1 MTKEFED
8 FESFLKNVDEISD
21 LVKDLS
27 SSDVTSQ
34 QRAVEKA
41 DCYISTLK
49 EKEEPCK
56 TLLNRTVI
64 NTNPSQ
70 QASAPTGSQN
80 DPSSSA
86 DHFMKMMESDAEDR
100 HKRRQRR
107 QEKANALKDKGN
119 EAYAQGEYETA
130 VKHYSDG
137 LDERR
142 DMQPLYTNR
151 AQSYIKLEKYK
162 EAISDCEWALKCND
176 KCVKAYLHMG
186 KAHLALKNYN
196 ESRMCYQKI
205 LEIEPGREKMLK
217 EYLTQVDLEEERECQ
232 ESNAWEEFDK
242 GEEKATTVLQL
253 LKKLER
259 PDQFPLYYC
268 AGLKLLSHAI
278 TDCTGQTLFRLNNGF
293 SIIQTND
300 TVRSCLL
307 QKSTA
312 PCAEE
317 LCVSVLK
324 LWRVICDG
332 NDENQKML
340 MRCPASKEY
349 IVDLLV
355 SGMAAVRKECLAF
368 LSLYS
373 QTPHGRCLAIEN
385 LNLHIFCLQLRD
397 MFTTLIVPPFTSLL
411 RNITT
416 FNQHCFPSLISTI
429 GNMIG
434 DDAIHN
440 EVANCQEFWQA
451 FLIAMKWCTH
461 CEYRE
466 ILYPLLGLMI
476 NLSGNP
482 STAIQEHAVPISG
495 VCLGLLSDP
504 DGGIITRATGL
515 LSKVLPQS
523 PAATEDAVQRG
534 VVGTMRRL
542 LKGSGKTTTK
552 YLIKTLTVCTA
563 ISQTAQEEWVKCD
576 NRLHTLRR
584 LLGPSSEEA
593 VAGNAALCLGHC
605 LGVRGAASSL
615 LGTDTVLL
623 LLRLAAGDAKRSAV
637 QQNSAIALGK
647 LCKAEPRHM
656 AKLRELHGLEILHSC
671 MKLIT

>member
-70 QASAPTGSQN
+70 QAPAPTGSQN

-107 QEKANALKDKGN
+107 QEKANALKEKGN

-130 VKHYSDG
+130 VKLYSDG

-253 LKKLER
+253 LKKLQR

-300 TVRSCLL
+300 TVR
-307 QKSTA
+307 
-312 PCAEE
+312 
-317 LCVSVLK
+317 
-324 LWRVICDG
+324 R
-332 NDENQKML
+332 
-340 MRCPASKEY
+340 
-349 IVDLLV
+349 
-355 SGMAAVRKECLAF
+355 
-368 LSLYS
+368 
-373 QTPHGRCLAIEN
+373 
-385 LNLHIFCLQLRD
+385 FCLQLRD
-397 MFTTLIVPPFTSLL
+397 TFTTLIVPPFASLL
-411 RNITT
+411 KNITT
-416 FNQHCFPSLISTI
+416 FNQHSFPSLISTI

-451 FLIAMKWCTH
+451 SLIAMKWCTH

-534 VVGTMRRL
+534 IVRTIRRL

>member
-70 QASAPTGSQN
+70 QAPAPTGSQN
-80 DPSSSA
+80 DPVSSA

-107 QEKANALKDKGN
+107 QEKANALKEKGN

-130 VKHYSDG
+130 VKLYSDG

-232 ESNAWEEFDK
+232 ESKAWEEFDK

-278 TDCTGQTLFRLNNGF
+278 TDCTGQTLFRINNGF

-397 MFTTLIVPPFTSLL
+397 TFTTLIVPPFASLL

-523 PAATEDAVQRG
+523 PTATEDAVQRG

-605 LGVRGAASSL
+605 LGVQGAASSL

-637 QQNSAIALGK
+637 QKNSAITLGK